1 MNPRRL
7 IAYILFII
15 AAFVSAVAGI
25 VIKFT
30 LTGITPLPFLTYR
43 FGLAGLLGI
52 VLTILLKGKGLPK
65 KRSVWIE
72 LLIFSFLSSTIAL
85 VLLFF
90 GLEKTTVL
98 DMSIITAVYPLV
110 TVAAGV
116 IFLKEH
122 ITKREKIGMAIAL
135 AGTALVLVEPILR
148 LHDGLAAQAGK
159 SGFGGNLLIFIYLFV
174 IAATAVMAKRLL
186 RFGVGALAMSNMIFI
201 VGFLTIT
208 PFAVGQY
215 GIGGLKGIISSLS
228 LPYHLGVFYMAF
240 ASGSLA
246 YFLTN
251 KAQKTVEVS
260 EAALFGYLT
269 PLLTAPLAVLFLG
282 EQITLIFAI
291 GAMIVIIGV
300 AIAEYKRSL
309 AK

>member
-7 IAYILFII
+7 TAYILFLI

-30 LTGITPLPFLTYR
+30 LTGITTLPFLTYR
-43 FGLAGLLGI
+43 FGLAGFLGI
-52 VLTILLKGKGLPK
+52 VLIILLKGKGLPK

-72 LLIFSFLSSTIAL
+72 LVIFAFLSSTVAL
-85 VLLFF
+85 GLLFF

-98 DMSIITAVYPLV
+98 DMSIITAIYPLV
-110 TVAAGV
+110 TVIAGV
-116 IFLKEH
+116 IFLKERV
-122 ITKREKIGMAIAL
+122 TKREKIGMVIAL
-135 AGTALVLVEPILR
+135 IGTLVVLFEPIIKI
-148 LHDGLAAQAGK
+148 HNGK

-174 IAATAVMAKRLL
+174 IAATAVMTKRLL
-186 RFGVGALAMSNMIFI
+186 RFGVGALAMSNIIFI
-201 VGFLTIT
+201 VGFLTII

-215 GIGGLKGIISSLS
+215 GIGGLKGIISSLP

-246 YFLTN
+246 YFLTS

-291 GAMIVIIGV
+291 GAIIVTAGV
-300 AIAEYKRSL
+300 AIAEIKVRRYT
-309 AK
+309 